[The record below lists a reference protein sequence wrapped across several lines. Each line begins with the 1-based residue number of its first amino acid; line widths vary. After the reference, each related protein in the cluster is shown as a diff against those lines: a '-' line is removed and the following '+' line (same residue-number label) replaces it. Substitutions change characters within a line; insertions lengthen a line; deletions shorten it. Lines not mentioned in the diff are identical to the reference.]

1 MQLKDKSLRE
11 IINEHL
17 WWEDFEESPE
27 DAARLLEGV
36 EDTSKEVNKI
46 SFLNHQEEGSL
57 LDESSFR
64 KLDFYEIDFTDF
76 ARLGIAEGLL
86 VDENEQQE
94 CGFDYRKDYGNLHLV
109 IQDIGDVFAL
119 YLKDYGFSYMKPLG
133 MGVFEYPTIE
143 ELLSLSE
150 GDRGRYIK
158 ECVLSEIEL
167 NLWEDDFDLKK
178 EMYDYYHDV
187 PGVGSPLIKQK
198 MDLNSLLSVQEAAA
212 VLDVSSARVKKMIA
226 DRVLEGF
233 KFEGKLLVSELSVTK
248 RIKFIEEHGK
258 PTRNKEKLVW
268 AKPSKD
274 CSESMDETNRNCKD
288 QKGAGVNTKPSLE
301 LLPGEKNR
309 DYIERQFKYL
319 FSNNLIPPFEKK
331 RLTGDEY
338 GDYRIANFG
347 FSRPLFIEN
356 HRQRIDE
363 NGHPRYYAKPICGR
377 YYLCSEWYFNPAK
390 SCYNLDRLQRW
401 IARFN

>member
-1 MQLKDKSLRE
+1 
-11 IINEHL
+11 
-17 WWEDFEESPE
+17 
-27 DAARLLEGV
+27 
-36 EDTSKEVNKI
+36 
-46 SFLNHQEEGSL
+46 
-57 LDESSFR
+57 
-64 KLDFYEIDFTDF
+64 
-76 ARLGIAEGLL
+76 
-86 VDENEQQE
+86 
-94 CGFDYRKDYGNLHLV
+94 
-109 IQDIGDVFAL
+109 
-119 YLKDYGFSYMKPLG
+119 
-133 MGVFEYPTIE
+133 
-143 ELLSLSE
+143 
-150 GDRGRYIK
+150 
-158 ECVLSEIEL
+158 
-167 NLWEDDFDLKK
+167 
-178 EMYDYYHDV
+178 
-187 PGVGSPLIKQK
+187 
-198 MDLNSLLSVQEAAA
+198 
-212 VLDVSSARVKKMIA
+212 MIA

-288 QKGAGVNTKPSLE
+288 QKGAGANTKPSLE